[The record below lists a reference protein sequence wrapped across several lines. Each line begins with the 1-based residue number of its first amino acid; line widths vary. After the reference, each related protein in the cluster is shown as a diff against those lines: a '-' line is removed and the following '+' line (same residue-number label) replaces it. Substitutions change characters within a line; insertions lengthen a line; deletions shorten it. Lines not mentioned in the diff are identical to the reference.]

1 VEEVRGKRMIKAAQK
16 SEEEE
21 ALLSPDDQR
30 QRRTAHIDHMEP

>member
-1 VEEVRGKRMIKAAQK
+1 MEEVRDKRMIKVVQK
-16 SEEEE
+16 SEEEK